1 MLEFLMETDDNIVVM
16 TADLAGSSK
25 LKKIE
30 DRFPDRFINV
40 GIAEQNMIS
49 IAAGLAHEG
58 LKPFVHTFRCF
69 PVCGHANK
77 SARMYFITGRM

>member
-1 MLEFLMETDDNIVVM
+1 MQEKAERAVHSQLEASAAMLEFLMETDDNIVVM

-58 LKPFVHTFRCF
+58 LKPFE
-69 PVCGHANK
+69 
-77 SARMYFITGRM
+77 IGRAHV